1 MPNYQAEI
9 VANVDA
15 RGYRVKRDGI
25 RWTDAQYAARQ
36 VAKLTEELAELSA
49 YIHHIQ
55 AGHGGPQCVARWELE
70 LSTAAIHA
78 ESAFDSGTW
87 GRAHIAHAEKAA
99 DEAADMLVVLYNLAD
114 ALGVDLNALALEK
127 SRADVERG
135 VR

>member
-1 MPNYQAEI
+1 MFNYQAEI

-36 VAKLTEELAELSA
+36 VCKLGEEFGELTWWVTWNCIRPYWHGTAQTLRDECKIDFDETEQFWANVAINSPD
-49 YIHHIQ
+49 Q
-55 AGHGGPQCVARWELE
+55 A
-70 LSTAAIHA
+70 AA
-78 ESAFDSGTW
+78 
-87 GRAHIAHAEKAA
+87 
-99 DEAADMLVVLYNLAD
+99 EAADMLVVLYNLAD